1 MRFRLLLTTAVATTA
16 LASFG
21 LVPMPT
27 AHAGLPSECF
37 GHDVSI
43 QGTSGDDVIS
53 VTVMKSSVS
62 VLIQRLKDGR
72 VTNSR
77 SYELFMFPAIASGG
91 GNDRINFMS
100 LDGGGVGVAC
110 TGDGNDV
117 VLGSMLSR
125 ISTGSGKDRVEQYL
139 VCGTNPDIYGA
150 ERVKITGFDSGAVGP
165 CRGL

>member
-1 MRFRLLLTTAVATTA
+1 MRLRLLLTTAAATTA

-21 LVPMPT
+21 VVPMPT
-27 AHAGLPSECF
+27 AHAALPSECF
-37 GHDVSI
+37 GHYVSI

-53 VTVMKSSVS
+53 VTVGKSSAS
-62 VLIQRLKDGR
+62 VLIQRLEDGR
-72 VTNSR
+72 VTNGR
-77 SYELFMFPAIASGG
+77 SYETFDFPAIATGG

-117 VLGSMLSR
+117 VIGGQLSR
-125 ISTGSGKDRVEQYL
+125 VSTGSGKDRVEQYL

-150 ERVKITGFDSGAVGP
+150 ERVKITGFDSGDVAS
-165 CRGL
+165 CY